1 MEAGVFKEYTYVSSK
16 CYGALRSTRTKPVQ
30 PFASLDDYFYGAFKL
45 GGGDPDENKLDSSV
59 MMLTNSYVVLLDAQL
74 TPFWMIETSD
84 LMLPTRE
91 HPNPTLQ
98 GSTMYI
104 HLADGGEVKELV
116 FVEEAKAIAALAL
129 FEDVFFMLV
138 GRDAN

>member
-1 MEAGVFKEYTYVSSK
+1 
-16 CYGALRSTRTKPVQ
+16 
-30 PFASLDDYFYGAFKL
+30 
-45 GGGDPDENKLDSSV
+45 
-59 MMLTNSYVVLLDAQL
+59 MMLTNSYVVLLDARL

-84 LMLPTRE
+84 LMLPTRQR
-91 HPNPTLQ
+91 PNPTLQ

-138 GRDAN
+138 GRDANQDDED